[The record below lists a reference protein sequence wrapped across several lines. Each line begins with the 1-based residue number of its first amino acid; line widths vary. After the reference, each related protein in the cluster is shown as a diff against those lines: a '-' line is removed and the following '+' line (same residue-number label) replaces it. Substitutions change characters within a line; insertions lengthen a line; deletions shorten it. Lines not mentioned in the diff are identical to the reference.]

1 MESHNLALETPNVE
15 QNHDFSP
22 FLSTYW
28 TPNTANFTMHPQDQK
43 CLIRMTSLF
52 WVQKIK
58 TVPGK
63 SLASASDP
71 PFADL
76 QIGQ

>member
-1 MESHNLALETPNVE
+1 MLSKITT
-15 QNHDFSP
+15 
-22 FLSTYW
+22 FLPSYPHTG
-28 TPNTANFTMHPQDQK
+28 PKIQHPQDQK
-43 CLIRMTSLF
+43 CLIRITSLF